1 MRIFAKILLVFIIIT
16 EICIIPVIA
25 KDANYYSQESKLYEY
40 DKENYH
46 SINIGNKK
54 YSCIGNNCYDL
65 KSFKYNKLLNTYYIN
80 TFMNLINCNAHQEYK
95 SQYNDGY
102 INHLIFKTSLRN
114 GKITIKCIGFVVS
127 DIIPIYKNGQSYSMY
142 YDNMIV
148 HMVKPKT
155 IKINKELIDSFYNWI
170 DIDNYNY
177 TVKTLAN
184 NSKD

>member
-65 KSFKYNKLLNTYYIN
+65 DSFSFNKPDQTYSINMLLNLMDWN
-80 TFMNLINCNAHQEYK
+80 MHQEYK
-95 SQYNDGY
+95 SSYNDGY

-155 IKINKELIDSFYNWI
+155 IKNIKEFE
-170 DIDNYNY
+170 DISMD
-177 TVKTLAN
+177 KDLHIEIIKILAN
-184 NSKD
+184 N

>member
-16 EICIIPVIA
+16 EICITPVIA

-65 KSFKYNKLLNTYYIN
+65 DSFSFNKPDQTYSINMLLNLMDWN
-80 TFMNLINCNAHQEYK
+80 MHQEYK
-95 SQYNDGY
+95 SSYNDGY
-102 INHLIFKTSLRN
+102 INHLIFKTL
-114 GKITIKCIGFVVS
+114 VS

>member
-1 MRIFAKILLVFIIIT
+1 M
-16 EICIIPVIA
+16 
-25 KDANYYSQESKLYEY
+25 
-40 DKENYH
+40 
-46 SINIGNKK
+46 
-54 YSCIGNNCYDL
+54 
-65 KSFKYNKLLNTYYIN
+65 
-80 TFMNLINCNAHQEYK
+80 
-95 SQYNDGY
+95 
-102 INHLIFKTSLRN
+102 
-114 GKITIKCIGFVVS
+114 S